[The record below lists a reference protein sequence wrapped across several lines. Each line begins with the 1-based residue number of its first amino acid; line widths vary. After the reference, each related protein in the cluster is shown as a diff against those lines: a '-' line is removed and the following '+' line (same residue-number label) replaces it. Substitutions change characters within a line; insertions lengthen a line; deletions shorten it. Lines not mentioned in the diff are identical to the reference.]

1 MSAGGDPELDPAD
14 APGDYEAFLRLVPLF
29 ADLDAQDLARLCR
42 MVHEVDLVAGEVLFH
57 EGTLADRAFVLH
69 RGEIEV
75 VKVIDGREVD
85 IDAHDEPGTVI
96 GEMALLEETTRL
108 ATVRAR
114 RDSHLLALDHE
125 QVVSLLHASPSA
137 ANVILHTLTRRWRSL
152 EAQVHHNER
161 MAQLG
166 TLAAGIAH
174 ELNNPVAAVV
184 RGTQQLAESFDRST
198 QARLALERADLTAV
212 QRTRL
217 AAVDADVEHAVSPV
231 PTLDALTRVG
241 LEDELEAW
249 LDRHGVDEAWEVAPG
264 LVGLGLTADRLGRLA
279 EEFGPDLLP
288 VLARWLSA
296 TFTLRSLLV
305 EVGHGA
311 SRVAETVQALKSY
324 VHLDQATVQDVDVN
338 QGLDDTLLFLRH
350 RLLPDVR
357 VERDYAAD
365 LPRVGSYASELNQ
378 VWTNLI
384 DNAVDAVDGHGT
396 IVVRTRRADAA
407 VVVEVEDD
415 GPGIA
420 SADVARVF
428 DPFFTKK
435 PPGQGAGLGLGT
447 CHHIIDRHGGRITV
461 DSRPGRTVFRV
472 ELPVTV

>member
-1 MSAGGDPELDPAD
+1 MVAGARDPGSAEEPGG
-14 APGDYEAFLRLVPLF
+14 YEEFLRMVPLF
-29 ADLDAQDLARLCR
+29 ADLDAVDLARLCR
-42 MVHEVDLVAGEVLFH
+42 MVHEVDLRAGEVLFH

-69 RGEIEV
+69 RGEIQV
-75 VKVIDGREVD
+75 VKVVDGREVD
-85 IDAHDEPGTVI
+85 IDTHDEPGTVI

-125 QVVSLLHASPSA
+125 QVASLLHASPSA
-137 ANVILHTLTRRWRSL
+137 AKVILHTLTRRWRSL

-184 RGTQQLAESFDRST
+184 RGTQQLTGSLDRST
-198 QARLALERADLTAV
+198 EARAALERADLTAD
-212 QRTRL
+212 QRALLSALVAEVEQALTPP
-217 AAVDADVEHAVSPV
+217 AA
-231 PTLDALTRVG
+231 LDALTRVG
-241 LEDELEAW
+241 LEDELEVW
-249 LDRHGVDEAWEVAPG
+249 LDRHGVDDGWEVAPG
-264 LVGLGLTADRLGRLA
+264 LVGLGLTSDRLGRLA
-279 EEFGPDLLP
+279 EDFGPDRLP

-296 TFTLRSLLV
+296 TFTVRSLLV

-324 VHLDQATVQDVDVN
+324 VHLDQATLQDVDVN
-338 QGLDDTLLFLRH
+338 QGLEDTLLFLRH

-357 VERDYAAD
+357 VERAYAAD

-396 IVVRTRRADAA
+396 IVVRTQREVAA
-407 VVVEVEDD
+407 VVVEIEDD
-415 GPGIA
+415 GPGIP

-428 DPFFTKK
+428 DPFFTTK

-447 CHHIIDRHGGRITV
+447 CHHIIERHRGRITV

>member
-1 MSAGGDPELDPAD
+1 M
-14 APGDYEAFLRLVPLF
+14 VPLF
-29 ADLDAQDLARLCR
+29 ADLDAADLARLCR
-42 MVHEVDLVAGEVLFH
+42 TVQEVDLPAGEVLFH

-69 RGEIEV
+69 RGQIEV
-75 VKVIDGREVD
+75 VKVVDGREVT
-85 IDAHDEPGTVI
+85 IDTHDEAGTVI

-125 QVVSLLHASPSA
+125 QVVSLLLSSPSA
-137 ANVILHTLTRRWRSL
+137 AKVILHTLTRRWRSL

-184 RGTQQLAESFDRST
+184 RGTQQLTELLDRST
-198 QARLALERADLTAV
+198 ESRLVLERADLTAD
-212 QRTRL
+212 QRARLGAL
-217 AAVDADVEHAVSPV
+217 AAEVEQVVSP
-231 PTLDALTRVG
+231 PSALDALTSVD
-241 LEDELEAW
+241 LEDELEVW
-249 LDRHGVDEAWEVAPG
+249 LDRHGVDDAWQVAPG
-264 LVGLGLTADRLGRLA
+264 LVGLGLTPDRLGQLAEDFGADRLS
-279 EEFGPDLLP
+279 

-296 TFTLRSLLV
+296 TFTVRSLLV

-338 QGLDDTLLFLRH
+338 QGLEDTLLFLRH
-350 RLLPDVR
+350 TLLPDVR
-357 VERDYAAD
+357 VERAYAAD

-396 IVVRTRRADAA
+396 IVVRTHREDA
-407 VVVEVEDD
+407 VVVVEIEDD
-415 GPGIA
+415 GPGIP
-420 SADVARVF
+420 SADVTRVF
-428 DPFFTKK
+428 DPFFTTK

-447 CHHIIDRHGGRITV
+447 CHHIIERHRGRITV

-472 ELPVTV
+472 ELPAAP